1 MLSHMSMGGKFGT
14 TPAPRPA
21 EVYRAQ
27 QDKGEG
33 WCSEMFPGFP
43 HQGLKPVHTSAKA
56 SLDYSR
62 LLVKKSIQLPL
73 S

>member
-33 WCSEMFPGFP
+33 
-43 HQGLKPVHTSAKA
+43 
-56 SLDYSR
+56 
-62 LLVKKSIQLPL
+62 
-73 S
+73 